1 MAEAVAVISFVAAVI
16 SLVDAGS
23 KVLTRLNE
31 FNAASQ
37 EIPESFKN
45 VYAQLPIVLDALRRT
60 EARAKAGNV
69 DRRTQEALI
78 PTIQGCRDRVAGLYD
93 ILEDLLP
100 TQRDSSF
107 DRAIKAAKSLSKDK
121 KVQKLLKDIDSYLT
135 SLTFHNTSGDA
146 APINHPQPLRRLNM
160 IPADRDKNFVDRPD
174 IFRCLDL
181 TTKEYGRAAIAGIGG
196 VGKTQIAVE
205 QCYRYRESH
214 PSSNLLWLQ
223 AGSVPKLLQSCKDAC
238 DRLHLPSNSQSDT
251 LRMLHTWL
259 GEESNGSWMLVLD
272 NADDLDTLEQRL
284 PSETGPKTLLQLIPH
299 KAHGKILVTTR
310 DRRVGERLAVRGRTI
325 VIPPMTLREGRT
337 LLASYL
343 PTARDYEKADLDELV
358 ETLDCL
364 PLAISQAAAYMTE
377 NYMDVAEYISLL
389 DAGGDEMEALLS
401 ESFSDARRGEAAD
414 NSVLRTWKLSFDQIT
429 SRFRRAAD
437 MLSLMSMF
445 DRQGVSD
452 ELLRKDG
459 EPRHVFITAVA
470 TLQNFSLIGKCTD
483 GKSYYMHRLIQI
495 AVRTWLQLKGTL
507 AQWEGEATHLLSTRF
522 PSGDYETWP
531 ICEVLIPHVRIV
543 LEFGRLPQESLLQR
557 AELLHKVAW
566 FDRRQD
572 RWQLAYDRAD
582 EASKSFERILGPEAR
597 ETLSS
602 KITAADALIELE
614 KPREA
619 VAFLTEILPAME
631 RVYGPDHI
639 ETLRNKGNQG
649 WAKFRYGDFSGA
661 DAQLREVA
669 RARERTLGF
678 MHVSTLLAYNNVA
691 VNASA
696 CSLDKDD
703 PRAQEAVDLGR
714 RVLAA
719 RQQLLG
725 PKHIDVCEIQGNLAE
740 FLDQTEQYAEA
751 ERCYKSA
758 IAARDELFGPSNP
771 WTLTLMHNL
780 AVFYSSQLKYRE
792 ALKLDR
798 EVLSARVQI
807 LGEDHIDTLMSRNNF
822 CVTLDCIGEDW
833 EELALQSRLL
843 LNYRDAIERTQRPF
857 TDTLISNAERHL
869 MEVNRQLYRRS
880 MERESEKFE

>member
-1 MAEAVAVISFVAAVI
+1 M
-16 SLVDAGS
+16 
-23 KVLTRLNE
+23 
-31 FNAASQ
+31 
-37 EIPESFKN
+37 
-45 VYAQLPIVLDALRRT
+45 
-60 EARAKAGNV
+60 
-69 DRRTQEALI
+69 
-78 PTIQGCRDRVAGLYD
+78 
-93 ILEDLLP
+93 
-100 TQRDSSF
+100 
-107 DRAIKAAKSLSKDK
+107 
-121 KVQKLLKDIDSYLT
+121 
-135 SLTFHNTSGDA
+135 
-146 APINHPQPLRRLNM
+146 
-160 IPADRDKNFVDRPD
+160 
-174 IFRCLDL
+174 
-181 TTKEYGRAAIAGIGG
+181 
-196 VGKTQIAVE
+196 E
-205 QCYRYRESH
+205 QCYRYRERD
-214 PSSNLLWLQ
+214 PSGNLLWLQ

-238 DRLHLPSNSQSDT
+238 NRLQLPGSSDPQSDT
-251 LRMLHTWL
+251 SRILHSWL

-299 KAHGKILVTTR
+299 TPHGKILVTTR

-337 LLASYL
+337 LLTSYL
-343 PTARDYEKADLDELV
+343 PMARDCEKAGLNDLV

-377 NYMDVAEYISLL
+377 NYMDVADYIGLL

-401 ESFSDARRGEAAD
+401 ESFSDARRGEAVD

-459 EPRHVFITAVA
+459 EPRHVFINAVA

-495 AVRTWLQLKGTL
+495 AVRTWLQLKGAL

-522 PSGDYETWP
+522 PSGDYETWS
-531 ICEVLIPHVRIV
+531 ICDMLIPHVRIV
-543 LEFGRLPQESLLQR
+543 LEFERLPQESLLKR

-572 RWQLAYDRAD
+572 RWQLAYDRA
-582 EASKSFERILGPEAR
+582 EQASKSFEHLLGPEAR

-602 KITAADALIELE
+602 KVTAADALIELE

-619 VAFLTEILPAME
+619 VASLTEILPAME
-631 RVYGPDHI
+631 RVYGPDHM
-639 ETLRNKGNQG
+639 ETLRNNGNQG
-649 WAKFRYGDFSGA
+649 WAKVRYGDFSGA

-696 CSLDKDD
+696 RSFGKDE

-740 FLDQTEQYAEA
+740 FLDQNKQYAEA

-758 IAARDELFGPSNP
+758 IAARNELFGPGNP

-780 AVFYSSQLKYRE
+780 AVFYSSQLKLRQ
-792 ALKLDR
+792 ALELDR
-798 EVLSARVQI
+798 EVLLARVQI
-807 LGEDHIDTLMSRNNF
+807 LGEDHIDTLMSRNNL
-822 CVTLDCIGEDW
+822 CVTLNCIGEDW

-857 TDTLISNAERHL
+857 TDTLIPNAERHL
-869 MEVNRQLYRRS
+869 RESDRHLYRRS
-880 MERESEKFE
+880 MEWESEILE